1 MMKTIKDCYK
11 GSVAKSIADFEKWVV
26 DNADLNAVVKTMVSY
41 KHDVSKNVEQPLAGV
56 PFSIKDNFATKDEVT
71 AAGCNLLKNF
81 IPNYSAHVFEK
92 LISFGAIPVAKTT
105 LDELAMGGTGM
116 HSNTGVVKNPLDKS
130 RISGG
135 SSGGSAA
142 MVGGGGVPFSI
153 GSDTGD
159 SIRRPASYCGVVGF
173 KPSWSAVSRWGL
185 FDFSPSFDTVGWFT
199 NSIED
204 SANLFNLLK
213 GHDERDYTS
222 YSGEI
227 KNVSL
232 KTSNSKH
239 TIGVIEEVYD
249 SIQNP
254 QIKESFDNV
263 LEKLQKKHNVVKVSI
278 KKELLEAMLPCY
290 MIIVF
295 AEATSCNSNL
305 DGINFGTRIDGN
317 NYIDT
322 MIKTRTKN
330 FGELV
335 KKRFVIGSY
344 SLKRQNQE
352 KLYLKA
358 KKIRTLLIKAIENVF
373 KKCDGFVFPAAAEV
387 APKIEDMN
395 NKKVQL
401 ADMKDILS
409 DALLLAN
416 FAGLPSIT
424 IPMTQIKKMPVGI
437 SVNSDVFQEDK
448 CFNIAKE
455 IEKVI

>member
-1 MMKTIKDCYK
+1 MMKTIKDYYK
-11 GSVAKSIADFEKWVV
+11 GSIAKSVVSFEKWVT
-26 DNADLNAVVKTMVSY
+26 DNVDLNAVVKTMVGY
-41 KHDVSKNVEQPLAGV
+41 KHNISKNSLQPLAGV
-56 PFSIKDNFATKDEVT
+56 PFSIKDNFATKGEVT

-81 IPNYSAHVFEK
+81 TPNYNSYVFEK
-92 LISFGAIPVAKTT
+92 LISLGAVPLAKTT

-116 HSNTGVVKNPLDKS
+116 HSNIGIVKNPLNKE

-159 SIRRPASYCGVVGF
+159 SVRRPASYCGIVGF
-173 KPSWSAVSRWGL
+173 KPTWSAVSRWGMY
-185 FDFSPSFDTVGWFT
+185 DFAPSFDTVGWFT
-199 NSIED
+199 NTIED
-204 SANLFNLLK
+204 SATLFNLLK

-222 YSGEI
+222 YSKEI
-227 KNVSL
+227 KDVSF
-232 KTSNSKH
+232 KTDESKH
-239 TIGVIEEVYD
+239 TIGVIEEIYD
-249 SIQNP
+249 SIQN
-254 QIKESFDNV
+254 QEIKKSFDSV
-263 LEKLQKKHNVVKVSI
+263 LEKMGKKHNVVKLSI

-305 DGINFGTRIDGN
+305 DGINFGNRIDGE
-317 NYIDT
+317 NYVDT
-322 MIKTRTKN
+322 MIKTRTQN

-344 SLKRQNQE
+344 SLKRENQE

-358 KKIRTLLIKAIENVF
+358 KKIRTLLIQAVANVF
-373 KKCDGFVFPAAAEV
+373 KKCDGFIFPAAAGI
-387 APKIEDMN
+387 APNIKDMV
-395 NKKVQL
+395 NKKPQL
-401 ADMKDILS
+401 EDMKDILS

-424 IPMTQIKKMPVGI
+424 IPMMKMKNMPVGI
-437 SVNSDVFQEDK
+437 SVNSDKFQENK

-455 IEKVI
+455 IEKVL